1 MSDIKYTSK
10 QQEFLQLIEDGKNI
24 DLSGKAGTG
33 KSFIVKTAI
42 NLLNQKGKKVIA
54 VAPTGIAANNIGGT
68 TIHST
73 FNISPFGV
81 QTFDTANHLKSEK
94 RRMLQMVDVIF
105 IDEKSML
112 RPDLLDAISWTL
124 KKNGIKGGLQSKQV
138 VFIGDMKQLPTIVD
152 DNSRSILYQQYEGD
166 KYFNSDIYKRLETV
180 TIELDEIM
188 RQSNPDFIEA
198 LNIVREG
205 GRASYFKQFLHTEPK
220 GVILA
225 PHNATVKQYNDKGL
239 AENPGKI
246 IEFNATVTGNAKF
259 EEFNIE
265 SKITVKHG
273 AKIMY
278 LVNSKD
284 NPLIN
289 GTLGIFVVNQINGE
303 DNYFIKVGNVEYAL
317 DYFAFKK
324 MQYIYNRSSDSLE
337 LQEIGGITQ
346 MPIRLAYAL
355 SIHKSQG
362 LTFDEITVDLSKPCF
377 VENQMYVALSR
388 VKSPEGLRIIV
399 NR

>member
-1 MSDIKYTSK
+1 MTIKYTTN
-10 QQEFLQLIEDGKNI
+10 QQKFIDLINEGKNI

-33 KSFIVKTAI
+33 KSFIVKEAI
-42 NLLNQKGKKVIA
+42 RLLKEKKKKVIA

-73 FNISPFGV
+73 FNVSPFGV
-81 QTFDTANHLKSEK
+81 QNFDSANFLKSEK
-94 RRMLQMVDVIF
+94 RRMLELVDVIF
-105 IDEKSML
+105 IDEKSMV
-112 RPDLLDAISWTL
+112 RPDLLDAINWTL

-138 VFIGDMKQLPTIVD
+138 ILIGDMKQLPTIVD

-166 KYFNSDIYKRLETV
+166 KYYNSDVYKRLEFEIV
-180 TIELDEIM
+180 ELNEIM
-188 RQSNPDFIEA
+188 RQSDGKFIEA

-205 GRASYFKQFLHTEPK
+205 GKSEYFKQFLHTEPK

-225 PHNATVKQYNDKGL
+225 PHNDTVKQYNDNGL
-239 AENPGKI
+239 IENPGKI
-246 IEFNATVTGNAKF
+246 VEFNATIEGNAKF
-259 EEFNIE
+259 DEFNIE
-265 SKITVKHG
+265 SKIIVKHG

-278 LVNSKD
+278 LVNSKN

-289 GTLGIFVVNQINGE
+289 GTLGTFIVNLIDGE
-303 DNYFIKVGNVEYAL
+303 DKYFIKVGNVEYAL
-317 DYFAFKK
+317 DFFAFKK
-324 MQYIYNRSSDSLE
+324 MEYIYDRETDSLK
-337 LQEIGGITQ
+337 LREIGGITQ

-399 NR
+399 NRK